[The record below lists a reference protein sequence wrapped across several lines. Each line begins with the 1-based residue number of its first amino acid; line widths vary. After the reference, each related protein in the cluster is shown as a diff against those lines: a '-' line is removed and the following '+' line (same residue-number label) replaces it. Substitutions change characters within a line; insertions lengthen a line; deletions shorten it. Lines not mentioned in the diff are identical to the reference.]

1 MAANSRLTFHDG
13 QFHLGFPEDAAFNP
27 IDPLV
32 EDAWSHVHGQTIEVA
47 LTEDVAAAVGYG
59 ITAIQFFKIIDD
71 ERREKWF
78 NSEATYEER
87 RAIAISLSI
96 QVLADQLT
104 SNHYSAE
111 ELERRLYKGYK
122 DSRQLETNRDKYLEL
137 ERSLHPGKKF
147 PKGPVA
153 ATPTAEDLRKKK

>member
-1 MAANSRLTFHDG
+1 MHASGYRASRVQRSGGGAGLCI
-13 QFHLGFPEDAAFNP
+13 L
-27 IDPLV
+27 
-32 EDAWSHVHGQTIEVA
+32 
-47 LTEDVAAAVGYG
+47 AAVLL
-59 ITAIQFFKIIDD
+59 TSAADD

-78 NSEATYEER
+78 NTEATYEER

-122 DSRQLETNRDKYLEL
+122 DSRQLEANRDKYLEL

-153 ATPTAEDLRKKK
+153 STPTAEDLRRKN